1 MDNLLVRHV
10 PGEEINLAAID
21 NGLAFPVRHPECTS
35 RFRSF
40 PFRWSNLPW
49 AQGEFDPV
57 LRRHVLSLLTPQFVH
72 RLCVDLKKLFRHGIA
87 SSNYML
93 VNSQLRVVRGQIWNL
108 RQAIL
113 ANESPGEMACRDPI
127 IVSRSSDIVMS
138 NPPPPRGM
146 IGLLSSHLATPN
158 NNSSDVTMKTAIEH
172 EKENSTVPENLITL

>member
-72 RLCVDLKKLFRHGIA
+72 RLCVDLKVI
-87 SSNYML
+87 
-93 VNSQLRVVRGQIWNL
+93 
-108 RQAIL
+108 
-113 ANESPGEMACRDPI
+113 E
-127 IVSRSSDIVMS
+127 SDIS
-138 NPPPPRGM
+138 RIILRKKLNFSETFPSR
-146 IGLLSSHLATPN
+146 N
-158 NNSSDVTMKTAIEH
+158 R
-172 EKENSTVPENLITL
+172 